1 MTDDERKTERIQVLM
16 TPSEVSALDDWAFA
30 NRIRSRGEA
39 IRRLIEAGLSGQ
51 VAPKPDEA
59 AKQPQ
64 VQRKGLPPATLG
76 RASSPAAADQDAE
89 RGTLKPARPRKA
101 TPRAKAAAMSKEAQ
115 LRAMREQGS
124 R

>member
-51 VAPKPDEA
+51 LVQKPDEA
-59 AKQPQ
+59 SGKQPQ
-64 VQRKGLPPATLG
+64 AQGKGLPPTTLG
-76 RASSPAAADQDAE
+76 GRSPQQSHDQAAEASSPKAAQ
-89 RGTLKPARPRKA
+89 PRKSV
-101 TPRAKAAAMSKEAQ
+101 PRA
-115 LRAMREQGS
+115 RRERDTQ
-124 R
+124 